1 MVGLYQRRAMR
12 SMSPGAKPMSLSSRT
27 VSCDRAL
34 RVTRASFQ
42 RMKAVTMA
50 AAKFARI
57 VRDADIAELRD
68 ESRYAIGDVLL
79 ENDVRG
85 VCLYAGH
92 LVALRG
98 LGYWEKQHNR
108 YAIFACLSMDIG
120 YCY

>member
-12 SMSPGAKPMSLSSRT
+12 SMSPGAKPMSLSSRS

-68 ESRYAIGDVLL
+68 VSRYAIGDVLS
-79 ENDVRG
+79 EMMSG
-85 VCLYAGH
+85 VC
-92 LVALRG
+92 VSM
-98 LGYWEKQHNR
+98 LG
-108 YAIFACLSMDIG
+108 M
-120 YCY
+120 

>member
-68 ESRYAIGDVLL
+68 ESQDMPLGTSFWKMMS
-79 ENDVRG
+79 G
-85 VCLYAGH
+85 VC
-92 LVALRG
+92 VFM
-98 LGYWEKQHNR
+98 LG
-108 YAIFACLSMDIG
+108 I
-120 YCY
+120 

>member
-1 MVGLYQRRAMR
+1 MVGVYQRRAMR
-12 SMSPGAKPMSLSSRT
+12 SMSRGAKPMSLSSRN

-42 RMKAVTMA
+42 RIKAVETA

-68 ESRYAIGDVLL
+68 VSRYAIGGVLS
-79 ENDVRG
+79 ENDVKG
-85 VCLYAGH
+85 VCLYAGR
-92 LVALRG
+92 LGALRG

-108 YAIFACLSMDIG
+108 YAILARLT
-120 YCY
+120 

>member
-1 MVGLYQRRAMR
+1 MVGVYQRRAMR
-12 SMSPGAKPMSLSSRT
+12 SMSPAAKPMSLSSRT

-42 RMKAVTMA
+42 RVKAVMMA

-68 ESRYAIGDVLL
+68 VSRNAIGDVLS
-79 ENDVRG
+79 ENDAGG

-92 LVALRG
+92 VGALRG

-108 YAIFACLSMDIG
+108 YAIFAYLFGDIG
-120 YCY
+120 FCF